1 MAVVSKFTGKPALLT
16 DFAIY
21 NLSRNNN
28 FCYDKAV
35 KELGYKVRPFEE
47 TISDEIRWLKAE
59 GKI

>member
-1 MAVVSKFTGKPALLT
+1 MAVGSKITGKPAMLT

-28 FCYDKAV
+28 FSYEKAAR
-35 KELGYKVRPFEE
+35 ELGYKVRPFEE
-47 TISDEIRWLKAE
+47 TIADEVKWLKEE